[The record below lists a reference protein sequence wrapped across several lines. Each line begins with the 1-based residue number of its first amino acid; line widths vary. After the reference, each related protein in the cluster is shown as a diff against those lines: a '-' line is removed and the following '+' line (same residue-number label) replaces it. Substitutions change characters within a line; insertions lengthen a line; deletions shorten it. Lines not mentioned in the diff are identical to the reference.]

1 MTLTKKALTFGLY
14 ITSQG
19 IVGSITNIILIT
31 YFDFK
36 VDTLFYSLF
45 ASNLVST
52 FFIIFILSKYIR
64 YLPNLFYLRKLLSEY
79 KIIIANIFENFFYFI
94 ERNLITRFLGMEFF
108 AIFIHSKNYEKT
120 LLNINTAI
128 TRSVTSLALT
138 EFKESKKFYY
148 CNESIEYILMATFFF
163 GLFFSTIGYDFVS
176 LISNNKFSDA
186 SYLAGLWALTLYFKS
201 TNLIYSVII
210 LVKGEIKN
218 YSNITYFEK
227 LSLFSFLVISLPFL
241 GIKGVA
247 ISYIFSTIFLKL
259 YFLKTATKLFSTH
272 TSEKEILKIFVVSSL
287 ALLTSI
293 YFANNFLLR
302 IILFIFMS
310 FLGIYIFR
318 KKILSLFNELQSK
331 LKRKS

>member
-1 MTLTKKALTFGLY
+1 M
-14 ITSQG
+14 
-19 IVGSITNIILIT
+19 
-31 YFDFK
+31 
-36 VDTLFYSLF
+36 
-45 ASNLVST
+45 
-52 FFIIFILSKYIR
+52 
-64 YLPNLFYLRKLLSEY
+64 
-79 KIIIANIFENFFYFI
+79 
-94 ERNLITRFLGMEFF
+94 
-108 AIFIHSKNYEKT
+108 
-120 LLNINTAI
+120 
-128 TRSVTSLALT
+128 
-138 EFKESKKFYY
+138 
-148 CNESIEYILMATFFF
+148 
-163 GLFFSTIGYDFVS
+163 
-176 LISNNKFSDA
+176 ISNNKFSDA